1 MPGSSGPSERGP
13 RGRDPGAGR
22 AEATAAR
29 APGTPPT
36 RYEVRARI
44 TGPGRSELTC
54 KTSRIPFDSSTG
66 QSPDLP
72 GPAELLASAFAACL
86 LKNVERYSEILPF
99 RHSGAAVRVSAERQD
114 RPPRFTRIRYELSVI
129 TDEQPARVE
138 LLHRNLRKWGTVY
151 NTLAA
156 TCDVDGDL
164 IALPPGGPAP
174 PGPDA

>member
-1 MPGSSGPSERGP
+1 MCDRPAPGLEH
-13 RGRDPGAGR
+13 
-22 AEATAAR
+22 R
-29 APGTPPT
+29 APDHEGGGIVSGAPPK

-44 TGPGRSELTC
+44 TGPGRSEATC
-54 KTSRIPFDSSTG
+54 KASRIAFDSSTG

-99 RHSGAAVRVSAERQD
+99 RHAGASVRVSAERQD

-129 TDEQPARVE
+129 TDEEPHRVE
-138 LLHRNLRKWGTVY
+138 LLHKNLRKWGTVY

-156 TCDVDGDL
+156 ACDVDGAL
-164 IALPPGGPAP
+164 IAVTPDGRAGPEAN
-174 PGPDA
+174 A